1 MRGAFLASRF
11 LDADA
16 SGETKLP
23 DNAAFLARLGDR
35 VRTLRARRG
44 MTRRLLAQHSGV
56 SERYIAQMEAG
67 RGNAS
72 ILLLRAVAAALD
84 IAPAS
89 LLAPDS
95 DDAAL
100 LHSLL
105 ARLSPAQLREARSL
119 LTGQFGV
126 AAAEARRGRVALI
139 GLRGAGKSTLG
150 KLLAAHR
157 GVPFFE
163 LDREIE
169 REAGLSIGEIVELHG
184 QPGYR
189 RLERTVLDR
198 LLREHAAMV
207 IEIGGSI
214 VAEPV
219 TFELLLSQCL
229 VVWVRAAPEIHMKRV
244 IDQGDLRPMADSR
257 AAMADLR
264 AILASR
270 EALYAQADRI
280 MDTSAATVGESFAQ
294 LQALVEQANDAA
306 PRPDHGSDTATRS
319 PLAT

>member
-1 MRGAFLASRF
+1 MASRF
-11 LDADA
+11 LGPTATGDAEPSTESSTA
-16 SGETKLP
+16 TG
-23 DNAAFLARLGDR
+23 AAFLAALGER

-72 ILLLRAVAAALD
+72 ILLLRAIAQALD
-84 IAPAS
+84 VAPAV
-89 LLAPDS
+89 LMAPHN

-100 LHSLL
+100 LQSLL
-105 ARLSPAQLREARSL
+105 ARLSEPQLREARAL
-119 LTGQFGV
+119 LMGRFGM
-126 AAAEARRGRVALI
+126 AEAELRRGRVALI

-150 KLLAAHR
+150 KLLAEHR
-157 GVPFFE
+157 GVAFFE

-169 REAGLSIGEIVELHG
+169 REAVLTIGEIVELHG

-189 RLERTVLDR
+189 RLERTVLER
-198 LLREHAAMV
+198 LLGDHSAMV
-207 IEIGGSI
+207 IAAGGSI
-214 VAEPV
+214 VAEPT
-219 TFELLLSQCL
+219 TFELLLTQCY
-229 VVWVRAAPEIHMKRV
+229 VVWIRAAPEIHMKRV

-270 EALYAQADRI
+270 EALYARADVS
-280 MDTSAATVGESFAQ
+280 MDTSHATVAQSFAH
-294 LQALVEQANDAA
+294 LKALVE
-306 PRPDHGSDTATRS
+306 
-319 PLAT
+319 

>member
-1 MRGAFLASRF
+1 MASRF
-11 LDADA
+11 LAANEAVALAGDAPGTPGQA
-16 SGETKLP
+16 IGNP
-23 DNAAFLARLGDR
+23 AFLAALGER

-84 IAPAS
+84 VAPAV
-89 LLAPDS
+89 LLAPHS

-100 LHSLL
+100 LQSLL
-105 ARLSPAQLREARSL
+105 ARLSPAQLREARAL
-119 LTGQFGV
+119 LLGRFGM
-126 AAAEARRGRVALI
+126 AAAEARRARVALI

-150 KLLAAHR
+150 KLLAEHR
-157 GVPFFE
+157 GAPFFE

-189 RLERTVLDR
+189 RLERRVLER
-198 LLREHAAMV
+198 LLRDNAAMV
-207 IEIGGSI
+207 VAAGGSI
-214 VAEPV
+214 VAEPT

-229 VVWVRAAPEIHMKRV
+229 VVWVRAAPEVHMRRV
-244 IDQGDLRPMADSR
+244 IEQGDLRPMADSR

-270 EALYAQADRI
+270 ESLYAQADFSL
-280 MDTSAATVGESFAQ
+280 DTSAATVAASFAQ
-294 LQALVEQANDAA
+294 LQELVA
-306 PRPDHGSDTATRS
+306 
-319 PLAT
+319 

>member
-1 MRGAFLASRF
+1 LASKR
-11 LDADA
+11 LDARAVEEAGAGSLAPDNA
-16 SGETKLP
+16 AL
-23 DNAAFLARLGDR
+23 DNAAFLAGLGER

-72 ILLLRAVAAALD
+72 ILLLRAVAGALD
-84 IAPAS
+84 VAPAV

-100 LHSLL
+100 LQSLL
-105 ARLSPAQLREARSL
+105 ARLSPTQLREARAL
-119 LTGQFGV
+119 LMGRFGMV
-126 AAAEARRGRVALI
+126 AAELRRGRVALI

-150 KLLAAHR
+150 KLLAEHR
-157 GVPFFE
+157 GVEFFE

-169 REAGLSIGEIVELHG
+169 REARLSIGEIVELHG

-189 RLERTVLDR
+189 RLERKVLER
-198 LLREHAAMV
+198 LLREHKAMV
-207 IEIGGSI
+207 IAAGGSI
-214 VAEPV
+214 VAEPG
-219 TFELLLSQCL
+219 TFEMLLSQCL
-229 VVWVRAAPEIHMKRV
+229 VVWVRAAPEVHMKRV

-270 EALYAQADRI
+270 EALYAQADLS
-280 MDTSAATVGESFAQ
+280 MDTSAATVAQSFAH
-294 LQALVEQANDAA
+294 LKALVE
-306 PRPDHGSDTATRS
+306 
-319 PLAT
+319 

>member
-1 MRGAFLASRF
+1 MGSRF
-11 LDADA
+11 LGPSATDEAEPPADA
-16 SGETKLP
+16 GSLTG
-23 DNAAFLARLGDR
+23 AAFLAGLGER
-35 VRTLRARRG
+35 VRTLRVRRG

-72 ILLLRAVAAALD
+72 ILLLRAIAQALD
-84 IAPAS
+84 VAPAV
-89 LLAPDS
+89 LTAPHN

-100 LHSLL
+100 LQSLL
-105 ARLSPAQLREARSL
+105 ARLTEPQLREARAL
-119 LTGQFGV
+119 LMGRFGM
-126 AAAEARRGRVALI
+126 AAAELRRGRVALI

-150 KLLAAHR
+150 KLLAEHR
-157 GVPFFE
+157 GVGFFE

-189 RLERTVLDR
+189 RLERTVLER
-198 LLREHAAMV
+198 LLGEHPAMV
-207 IEIGGSI
+207 IAAGGSI
-214 VAEPV
+214 VAEPT
-219 TFELLLSQCL
+219 TFELLLTQCL
-229 VVWVRAAPEIHMKRV
+229 VVWIRAAPEIHMKRV

-270 EALYAQADRI
+270 EALYARADLS
-280 MDTSAATVGESFAQ
+280 MDTSHATVAQ
-294 LQALVEQANDAA
+294 SLAHLKALVE
-306 PRPDHGSDTATRS
+306 
-319 PLAT
+319 